1 MTLDKK
7 QANVA
12 SQVVMSEAIV
22 EQARQ
27 RERRQPR
34 PVKPWW
40 RALGLG
46 LTGFGVGLAIGSSQG
61 KGLLYAFIGFGI
73 GVAIV
78 AVITRTRR

>member
-1 MTLDKK
+1 LDKK
-7 QANVA
+7 QASVA
-12 SQVVMSEAIV
+12 SRVVMSEAIV

-27 RERRQPR
+27 RERLQPK

-40 RALGLG
+40 QALGLG
-46 LTGFGVGLAIGSSQG
+46 LAGFGVGLAMGSSEG

-78 AVITRTRR
+78 AVISRARR